1 MKKNYKKVYGY
12 GLIMVVCVILI
23 VLVACLSET
32 RLDTYQEEYES
43 RITGHQKQVE
53 ILEKQIVELTEK
65 NRELEEKLQKTAAL
79 ESELETGNQA
89 LNDLIDIFDQYKD
102 GDKTAAKDKFSKIE
116 PIGFDDTAL
125 AYYRLLKDFLNK

>member
-32 RLDTYQEEYES
+32 RLDSFQKEYELQ
-43 RITGHQKQVE
+43 ITGHQEQVE
-53 ILEKQIVELTEK
+53 LLEKQIVELTEK

-89 LNDLIDIFDQYKD
+89 LNDLIDIFDQYKA
-102 GDKTAAKDKFSKIE
+102 GDKAAAKGKFSKIE

-125 AYYRLLKDFLNK
+125 AYYRLLKEFLNK

>member
-32 RLDTYQEEYES
+32 RLDSFQEEYELQM
-43 RITGHQKQVE
+43 TGSQKQ
-53 ILEKQIVELTEK
+53 IKLLEKQIVDLTEK
-65 NRELEEKLQKTAAL
+65 NRELEEKLQKTATL
-79 ESELETGNQA
+79 EAELETGNQA
-89 LNDLIDIFDQYKD
+89 LNDLIDIYGQYKD
-102 GDKTAAKDKFSKIE
+102 GDKSAAKEKLSKIE

-125 AYYRLLKDFLNK
+125 AYYQLLKDFLNK

>member
-12 GLIMVVCVILI
+12 GLIMMVCVILI

-32 RLDTYQEEYES
+32 RLDTFQQEYES
-43 RITGHQKQVE
+43 QITGHQKQVE
-53 ILEKQIVELTEK
+53 LLEKQIVELTEK

-102 GDKTAAKDKFSKIE
+102 GNKAEAKEKFSKIE

-125 AYYRLLKDFLNK
+125 AYYQLLKDFLNK

>member
-32 RLDTYQEEYES
+32 RLDSFQAEYELQM
-43 RITGHQKQVE
+43 TGHQKQVE
-53 ILEKQIVELTEK
+53 LLEKQIVELTEK

-102 GDKTAAKDKFSKIE
+102 GDKAAAKEKFSKIE

-125 AYYRLLKDFLNK
+125 AYYQLLKDFLNK

>member
-32 RLDTYQEEYES
+32 RLDSFRAEYELQM
-43 RITGHQKQVE
+43 TGHQKQVE

-65 NRELEEKLQKTAAL
+65 NRELEEKLQKTVAL

-89 LNDLIDIFDQYKD
+89 LNDLIDIFDLYRD
-102 GDKTAAKDKFSKIE
+102 GDKAAAKEKFSKIE

-125 AYYRLLKDFLNK
+125 AYYQLLKDFLNK